1 MESIDQSLFIAATSL
16 LAAMYEVG
24 AMSWNSG
31 PVVLIVVLIVDET
44 VSAMLYIQCK
54 SVVFTNSPFSRN
66 KHHSICLV
74 FQFENK
80 PKCDNIMARSTSLLT
95 AIMCKLVATLLI
107 NIY

>member
-44 VSAMLYIQCK
+44 VSTML
-54 SVVFTNSPFSRN
+54 
-66 KHHSICLV
+66 
-74 FQFENK
+74 
-80 PKCDNIMARSTSLLT
+80 
-95 AIMCKLVATLLI
+95 
-107 NIY
+107 